1 MTMLRR
7 AGWGMVIA
15 ALAMGAAAIVEAVRL
30 RAYYK
35 QFCTPCELDGPA
47 AAGTPA
53 CGCNPG
59 VPDVSIF
66 WQAPQ
71 YVLIGL
77 SEVFTSIAQIEFFYD
92 QVRVNILGTLVAKHD
107 LWVHVAYGTF
117 MCCGVGGH
125 VKDEGPAP
133 DVMRS
138 CSMALGLLSTA
149 MGSYLSGLLTYL
161 VTVVTEHMGHQ
172 WLPKDLNQGRL
183 DLFFL
188 LLMSLMISNT
198 LIFVAVAIKYQYK
211 QVVHMQVTSHRHE
224 EFEAADVPP
233 IRDRVPSIYHSAAM
247 EIGRRGDIPDED
259 LDEEAMHLLAR
270 SLAYQPGSPAMP
282 SRARSPRAV
291 IATLAAHH
299 GDSSLLIEHPDARGL
314 HSCTVRDASQ
324 SPGASLT

>member
-1 MTMLRR
+1 MNRDVKLGSSTVTMPAASMAVFNTISIILLIWVYDRLFEPGVRRLGYNMTMLRR

-92 QVRVNILGTLVAKHD
+92 Q
-107 LWVHVAYGTF
+107 
-117 MCCGVGGH
+117 
-125 VKDEGPAP
+125 AP

-282 SRARSPRAV
+282 SRAR
-291 IATLAAHH
+291 
-299 GDSSLLIEHPDARGL
+299 
-314 HSCTVRDASQ
+314 
-324 SPGASLT
+324 